1 MFKDMTSDIMTKC
14 KDIKCKK
21 DIIAFYPYSCL
32 KIKVLRCFLK
42 RSSVGVFFSSYGSLF
57 QILGP

>member
-1 MFKDMTSDIMTKC
+1 MFKDMTSNIMMKC
-14 KDIKCKK
+14 KDIKCKRTLN
-21 DIIAFYPYSCL
+21 AFYPYSCL

-42 RSSVGVFFSSYGSLF
+42 RSSIGVFFSSYSSLF